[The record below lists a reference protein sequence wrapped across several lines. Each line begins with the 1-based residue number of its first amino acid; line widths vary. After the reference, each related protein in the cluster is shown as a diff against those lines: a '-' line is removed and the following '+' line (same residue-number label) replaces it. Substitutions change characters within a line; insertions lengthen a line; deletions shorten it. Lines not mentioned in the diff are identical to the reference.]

1 MGFEVP
7 FNTTNE
13 CYSHANILEDKNI
26 ELQDGEGKKIEE
38 PMKYSKYINNPKYF
52 DVTKYSFQPEADS
65 SVVAYKDCKTRS
77 EELNSDFFLVS
88 DVSYSQQKFHYNCYI
103 PKNSQRCNTNTLQ
116 KLISPFE
123 QVFNKMFAVDDS
135 VFISSSDISDI
146 MANGITPRDK
156 FGISDEDYATM
167 DICTNNCFINNH
179 KVLLPK
185 TNFFGI
191 FYSKYLDINSND
203 ANVDSYVSQTIKTD
217 ISYIEENYT
226 EDNLN
231 GILTQLHSSLQNN
244 ICTNQDLPNID
255 AIDESIKRL
264 DEFYNGGG
272 DDPKY
277 IGFINSLEQLGNDI
291 SNIGQSSKT
300 NTNYLRA
307 VDDLVKKS
315 NSKLNNVLKLD
326 GANNGKYNDTQYLK
340 NQKISEI
347 IVLML
352 IIIFLIFIYS
362 KKK

>member
-13 CYSHANILEDKNI
+13 CYTHDNIISNNNIKLEN
-26 ELQDGEGKKIEE
+26 GEGEE
-38 PMKYSKYINNPKYF
+38 SETMKYSEYINNPKYF
-52 DVTKYSFQPEADS
+52 DKKNYSFDRSATDS
-65 SVVAYKDCKTRS
+65 NDAYKKCKERT

-88 DVSYSQQKFHYNCYI
+88 DVSYANQEFYYNCYI

-123 QVFNKMFAVDDS
+123 QVFNKMFGVDPDI
-135 VFISSSDISDI
+135 FQGTSDISSI
-146 MANGITPRDK
+146 MRIGIRPQNIY
-156 FGISDEDYATM
+156 GISYEDYATM
-167 DICTNNCFINNH
+167 DICSNNCFRNDN

-203 ANVDSYVSQTIKTD
+203 ANVDSYISQSIKTD

-300 NTNYLRA
+300 NTKYLRA

>member
-13 CYSHANILEDKNI
+13 CYSSDNIISNNNIKLEN
-26 ELQDGEGKKIEE
+26 GEGEE
-38 PMKYSKYINNPKYF
+38 SETMKYSKYINNPKYF
-52 DVTKYSFQPEADS
+52 DVTNYSFDRSATDS
-65 SVVAYKDCKTRS
+65 NDAYKKCKKRT

-88 DVSYSQQKFHYNCYI
+88 DVSYSEQKFHYNCYI

-116 KLISPFE
+116 ELISPFE
-123 QVFNKMFAVDDS
+123 QVFNKMFGVDPDI
-135 VFISSSDISDI
+135 FQGTSDISSIIRGVPKYD
-146 MANGITPRDK
+146 NFVITND
-156 FGISDEDYATM
+156 DYATI
-167 DICTNNCFINNH
+167 DICTNNCFKINNE
-179 KVLLPK
+179 VLLPK

-191 FYSKYLDINSND
+191 FYSNFLDINSND
-203 ANVDSYVSQTIKTD
+203 ANVDSYYVNETIKDD
-217 ISYIEENYT
+217 ISRVELNYS
-226 EDNLN
+226 EGNLN
-231 GILTQLHSSLQNN
+231 DLLSKLSQSLTYN
-244 ICTNQDLPNID
+244 ICTNQDSPNID
-255 AIDESIKRL
+255 GNIDESIKRL
-264 DEFYNGGG
+264 DEFYNGG
-272 DDPKY
+272 DSEY
-277 IGFINSLEQLGNDI
+277 IGFINHLEKLGNDI

-300 NTNYLRA
+300 NTRYLRA

-352 IIIFLIFIYS
+352 IILFLIFIYS

>member
-13 CYSHANILEDKNI
+13 CYSSDNIINNNIIKLQNGEDEELET
-26 ELQDGEGKKIEE
+26 
-38 PMKYSKYINNPKYF
+38 MKYSKYINNPKYF
-52 DVTKYSFQPEADS
+52 DKTPYSFKTSATDS
-65 SVVAYKDCKTRS
+65 NEAYKKCKERT

-123 QVFNKMFAVDDS
+123 QVFNKMFGVDPDI
-135 VFISSSDISDI
+135 FQGTSDISSIIRGVPKYD
-146 MANGITPRDK
+146 NFVLTKD
-156 FGISDEDYATM
+156 DYATM
-167 DICTNNCFINNH
+167 DACSNNCFRINNE
-179 KVLLPK
+179 VLLPK
-185 TNFFGI
+185 TKFFGI

-300 NTNYLRA
+300 NTKYLRA

>member
-38 PMKYSKYINNPKYF
+38 PMKYSDYINNLKYF
-52 DVTKYSFQPEADS
+52 DISNYSFQTDADS

-116 KLISPFE
+116 ELISPFE
-123 QVFNKMFAVDDS
+123 QVFNKMFGVNPDT
-135 VFISSSDISDI
+135 FKRTSDINKI
-146 MANGITPRDK
+146 ITGIGSRDNY
-156 FGISDEDYATM
+156 GISYEDYATM
-167 DICTNNCFINNH
+167 DICTNNCFRNE
-179 KVLLPK
+179 KDVLLPK
-185 TNFFGI
+185 TDFFGI
-191 FYSKYLDINSND
+191 FYNNYLDINSND
-203 ANVDSYVSQTIKTD
+203 ANVDSYYVNESIKTE
-217 ISYIEENYT
+217 ISAIQENYSSS
-226 EDNLN
+226 
-231 GILTQLHSSLQNN
+231 ILVGLLSDLSNSLTNN
-244 ICTNQDLPNID
+244 ICTNQDLPDID
-255 AIDESIKRL
+255 GNIDESIQNI
-264 DEFYNGGG
+264 DTFY
-272 DDPKY
+272 D
-277 IGFINSLEQLGNDI
+277 GFINSLEKLGNDI
-291 SNIGQSSKT
+291 SNIGQSSQT
-300 NTNYLRA
+300 NTQYLRA

>member
-13 CYSHANILEDKNI
+13 CYTHANILEDKNI

-38 PMKYSKYINNPKYF
+38 PMKYSDYINNLKYF
-52 DVTKYSFQPEADS
+52 DISNYSFQTDADS

-123 QVFNKMFAVDDS
+123 QVFNKMFGVSEDI
-135 VFISSSDISDI
+135 FQGTSDIKKI
-146 MANGITPRDK
+146 ITGLGARTRY
-156 FGISDEDYATM
+156 GISYEDYATM
-167 DICTNNCFINNH
+167 DACSNNCFINNNE
-179 KVLLPK
+179 VLLPK
-185 TNFFGI
+185 TKFFGI
-191 FYSKYLDINSND
+191 FYSNYLDINSND
-203 ANVDSYVSQTIKTD
+203 ANVDSYYVNESIKTD
-217 ISYIEENYT
+217 ISYIKVNYT
-226 EDNLN
+226 EDKLN
-231 GILTQLHSSLQNN
+231 DLLTQLHTSLQNN
-244 ICTNQDLPNID
+244 ICTNQDLPDID
-255 AIDESIKRL
+255 GNKDGNIDESIQNI
-264 DEFYNGGG
+264 DTFY
-272 DDPKY
+272 D
-277 IGFINSLEQLGNDI
+277 GFINSLEKLGNDI
-291 SNIGQSSKT
+291 SNIGQSSQT
-300 NTNYLRA
+300 NTQYLRA

>member
-38 PMKYSKYINNPKYF
+38 PMKYSDYINNLKYF
-52 DVTKYSFQPEADS
+52 DKTDYSFQPEAADS
-65 SVVAYKDCKTRS
+65 NEAYKKCKKRT
-77 EELNSDFFLVS
+77 EDLNSDFFLVS
-88 DVSYSQQKFHYNCYI
+88 DVSYVNKEFHYNCYI

-123 QVFNKMFAVDDS
+123 QVFNKMFGVNPNI
-135 VFISSSDISDI
+135 FQGTSDIKEI
-146 MANGITPRDK
+146 ITGLGARTRY
-156 FGISDEDYATM
+156 GISNEDYATM
-167 DICTNNCFINNH
+167 DICTNHCFRNNNE
-179 KVLLPK
+179 VLLPK

-191 FYSKYLDINSND
+191 FYSDYLDINSND
-203 ANVDSYVSQTIKTD
+203 ANVDSYYVNESIKTE
-217 ISYIEENYT
+217 ISAIEENYSSS
-226 EDNLN
+226 
-231 GILTQLHSSLQNN
+231 ILVGLLSDLSNSLTNN
-244 ICTNQDLPNID
+244 ICTNQDLPDID
-255 AIDESIKRL
+255 GNIDESIQNI
-264 DEFYNGGG
+264 DTFY
-272 DDPKY
+272 D
-277 IGFINSLEQLGNDI
+277 GFINSLEKLGNDI
-291 SNIGQSSKT
+291 SNIGQSSQT
-300 NTNYLRA
+300 NTQYLRA
-307 VDDLVKKS
+307 VDVLVKKS

>member
-13 CYSHANILEDKNI
+13 CYTHANILEDKNI
-26 ELQDGEGKKIEE
+26 ILQNGEGEKLETI
-38 PMKYSKYINNPKYF
+38 KYSEYINNPKYF
-52 DVTKYSFQPEADS
+52 DKKNYSFQTDAES
-65 SVVAYKDCKTRS
+65 SVVAYKKCKERT
-77 EELNSDFFLVS
+77 EDLNSDFFLVS
-88 DVSYSQQKFHYNCYI
+88 DVSYSEQKFHYNCYI

-116 KLISPFE
+116 KLITPFE
-123 QVFNKMFAVDDS
+123 QVFNKMFGVGEDI
-135 VFISSSDISDI
+135 FQGTSDISDI
-146 MANGITPRDK
+146 MATGIIPQDN
-156 FGISDEDYATM
+156 FIISDEDYATM
-167 DICTNNCFINNH
+167 DICSNNCFRNNH

-191 FYSKYLDINSND
+191 FYNDYLDINSND
-203 ANVDSYVSQTIKTD
+203 ANVQSYVSQSIKED
-217 ISYIEENYT
+217 ISRITLNYSQ
-226 EDNLN
+226 DKLN
-231 GILTQLHSSLQNN
+231 DLLTQLHTSLQNN
-244 ICTNQDLPNID
+244 ICTNQDLPDIGGN
-255 AIDESIKRL
+255 IDESIKRL

-272 DDPKY
+272 RDPKY
-277 IGFINSLEQLGNDI
+277 IGFINSLENLGNDI
-291 SNIGQSSKT
+291 SNIGQSSQT
-300 NTNYLRA
+300 NTKYLRA

>member
-1 MGFEVP
+1 MEVP

-13 CYSHANILEDKNI
+13 CYTHPNIVNDDIIK
-26 ELQDGEGKKIEE
+26 LQNGEGEEIEE
-38 PMKYSKYINNPKYF
+38 MKYSEYINNPKYF
-52 DVTKYSFQPEADS
+52 DISNYSFQPEAADS
-65 SVVAYKDCKTRS
+65 NEAYKKCKERT
-77 EELNSDFFLVS
+77 EDLNSDFFLVS
-88 DVSYSQQKFHYNCYI
+88 DVSYVNQQFHYNCYI

-123 QVFNKMFAVDDS
+123 QVFKKMFGLDDS
-135 VFISSSDISDI
+135 VFTSSSDINEI
-146 MANGITPRDK
+146 MRTGIRPQNNY
-156 FGISDEDYATM
+156 GISYEDYATI
-167 DICTNNCFINNH
+167 DACSNNCFRNDN

-185 TNFFGI
+185 TNYFGI

-203 ANVDSYVSQTIKTD
+203 ANVDSYVSQTIKED
-217 ISYIEENYT
+217 ISRINLNYT
-226 EDNLN
+226 EDKLN
-231 GILTQLHSSLQNN
+231 DLLTQLHTSLQNN
-244 ICTNQDLPNID
+244 ICTNQDLPDIGGN
-255 AIDESIKRL
+255 IDESIKRL
-264 DEFYNGGG
+264 DEFYNGRER
-272 DDPKY
+272 DSEY

-300 NTNYLRA
+300 NTKYLRA

>member
-13 CYSHANILEDKNI
+13 CYTHDNIISNNNIKLEN
-26 ELQDGEGKKIEE
+26 GEGEE
-38 PMKYSKYINNPKYF
+38 SETMKYSEYINNPKYF
-52 DVTKYSFQPEADS
+52 DKKNYSFDRSATDS
-65 SVVAYKDCKTRS
+65 NDAYKKCKERT

-88 DVSYSQQKFHYNCYI
+88 DVSYANQEFYYNCYI

-123 QVFNKMFAVDDS
+123 QVFNKMFGVDPDI
-135 VFISSSDISDI
+135 FQGTSDISSI
-146 MANGITPRDK
+146 MRIGIRPQNIY
-156 FGISDEDYATM
+156 GISYEDYATM
-167 DICTNNCFINNH
+167 DICSNNCFRNDN

-185 TNFFGI
+185 TKFFGI

-203 ANVDSYVSQTIKTD
+203 ANVQSYVSQSIKTD
-217 ISYIEENYT
+217 ISYIEENYSHEELIT
-226 EDNLN
+226 RISILN
-231 GILTQLHSSLQNN
+231 DSLRRN
-244 ICTNQDLPNID
+244 ICNEDPPNID
-255 AIDESIKRL
+255 AIDIPIQNIDNFY
-264 DEFYNGGG
+264 DEFI
-272 DDPKY
+272 DK
-277 IGFINSLEQLGNDI
+277 LATLGNDI

-307 VDDLVKKS
+307 VDHLVKKS

>member
-13 CYSHANILEDKNI
+13 CYSHANILENKNI
-26 ELQDGEGKKIEE
+26 TLENDK
-38 PMKYSKYINNPKYF
+38 PMKYSKYINNPTYF
-52 DVTKYSFQPEADS
+52 DKTNYSFETNADS
-65 SVVAYKDCKTRS
+65 SVVAYKKCKERT
-77 EELNSDFFLVS
+77 EDLNSDFFLVS
-88 DVSYSQQKFHYNCYI
+88 DVSYYEQKFHYNCYI

-123 QVFNKMFAVDDS
+123 QVFNKMFGVDDS
-135 VFISSSDISDI
+135 VFTSSSDINEI
-146 MANGITPRDK
+146 MRTGIRPQNNY
-156 FGISDEDYATM
+156 GISYEDYATI
-167 DICTNNCFINNH
+167 DACSNNCFRNDN

-185 TNFFGI
+185 TNYFGI

-203 ANVDSYVSQTIKTD
+203 ANVDSYVSQSIKED
-217 ISYIEENYT
+217 ISYIKVNYT

-272 DDPKY
+272 TDPKY
-277 IGFINSLEQLGNDI
+277 IGFINSLEKLGNDI
-291 SNIGQSSKT
+291 SNIGQFSQT
-300 NTNYLRA
+300 NTKYLRA
-307 VDDLVKKS
+307 VDNLVKKS
-315 NSKLNNVLKLD
+315 NSKLNNILKLD
-326 GANNGKYNDTQYLK
+326 GANDGKYNDTQYLK

>member
-13 CYSHANILEDKNI
+13 CYTHANISENKNI
-26 ELQDGEGKKIEE
+26 ELQDGEGEQLE
-38 PMKYSKYINNPKYF
+38 TMKYSEYINNPKYF
-52 DVTKYSFQPEADS
+52 DKTNYSFETSATDS
-65 SVVAYKDCKTRS
+65 NEAYKECKTRT
-77 EELNSDFFLVS
+77 EDLNSDFFLVS
-88 DVSYSQQKFHYNCYI
+88 DVSYSEQEFHYNCYI

-123 QVFNKMFAVDDS
+123 QVFNKMFGVDDS
-135 VFISSSDISDI
+135 VFQGTSDINEI
-146 MANGITPRDK
+146 MRTGIIPQNIY
-156 FGISDEDYATM
+156 GISYEDYATI
-167 DICTNNCFINNH
+167 DACSNNCFRNDN

-191 FYSKYLDINSND
+191 FYSDYLDINSND
-203 ANVDSYVSQTIKTD
+203 ANVDSYYVNESIKTD
-217 ISYIEENYT
+217 ISYIEENYSHEELIT
-226 EDNLN
+226 RISILN
-231 GILTQLHSSLQNN
+231 DSLRRN
-244 ICTNQDLPNID
+244 ICNQDPPNID
-255 AIDESIKRL
+255 AIDEPIQNIDNFY
-264 DEFYNGGG
+264 DEFI
-272 DDPKY
+272 DK
-277 IGFINSLEQLGNDI
+277 LATLGNDI

-300 NTNYLRA
+300 NTKYLRA

>member
-13 CYSHANILEDKNI
+13 CYSSDNIINDNI
-26 ELQDGEGKKIEE
+26 IKLQNGEGEE
-38 PMKYSKYINNPKYF
+38 LETMKYSKYINNPKYF
-52 DVTKYSFQPEADS
+52 DKKTYSFERSATDS
-65 SVVAYKDCKTRS
+65 NEAYKNCKERT

-123 QVFNKMFAVDDS
+123 QVFNKMFGVDDS
-135 VFISSSDISDI
+135 VFTSSSDINEI
-146 MANGITPRDK
+146 MRIGIRPQNNY
-156 FGISDEDYATM
+156 GISYEDYATM
-167 DICTNNCFINNH
+167 DICSNNCFRNEKH
-179 KVLLPK
+179 VLLPK

-217 ISYIEENYT
+217 ISYIEENYSHEELIT
-226 EDNLN
+226 RISILN
-231 GILTQLHSSLQNN
+231 DSLRRN
-244 ICTNQDLPNID
+244 ICNQEPPNID
-255 AIDESIKRL
+255 AINAPIQNIDNFY
-264 DEFYNGGG
+264 DEFI
-272 DDPKY
+272 DK
-277 IGFINSLEQLGNDI
+277 LATLGNDI

-300 NTNYLRA
+300 NTKYLRA

>member
-1 MGFEVP
+1 M
-7 FNTTNE
+7 
-13 CYSHANILEDKNI
+13 
-26 ELQDGEGKKIEE
+26 
-38 PMKYSKYINNPKYF
+38 
-52 DVTKYSFQPEADS
+52 
-65 SVVAYKDCKTRS
+65 
-77 EELNSDFFLVS
+77 VS
-88 DVSYSQQKFHYNCYI
+88 DVSYAKQKFHYNCYI

-123 QVFNKMFAVDDS
+123 QVFNKMFGVGEDI
-135 VFISSSDISDI
+135 FQGTSDIKEI
-146 MANGITPRDK
+146 ITGLGARTRY
-156 FGISDEDYATM
+156 GISNEDYATM
-167 DICTNNCFINNH
+167 DICSNNCFRNDN

-191 FYSKYLDINSND
+191 FYSDYLDINSND
-203 ANVDSYVSQTIKTD
+203 ANVDSYYVNESIKTD
-217 ISYIEENYT
+217 ISYIEENYSSS
-226 EDNLN
+226 
-231 GILTQLHSSLQNN
+231 ILDGLLSDLSQSLTNN

-255 AIDESIKRL
+255 DINAPIQNIDNFY
-264 DEFYNGGG
+264 DEFI
-272 DDPKY
+272 DKLATL
-277 IGFINSLEQLGNDI
+277 SNDI

>member
-13 CYSHANILEDKNI
+13 CYTHANILEDKNI
-26 ELQDGEGKKIEE
+26 TLQNGEGEE
-38 PMKYSKYINNPKYF
+38 LEQMKYSKYINNPKYF
-52 DVTKYSFQPEADS
+52 DKTNYSFQTSATDS
-65 SVVAYKDCKTRS
+65 NEAYKKCKERT
-77 EELNSDFFLVS
+77 EDLNSDFFLVS
-88 DVSYSQQKFHYNCYI
+88 DVSYVNKKFHYNCYI

-123 QVFNKMFAVDDS
+123 QVFNKMFGVDPDI
-135 VFISSSDISDI
+135 FQGTSDISSI
-146 MANGITPRDK
+146 IRGIGSQTK
-156 FGISDEDYATM
+156 YGISNEDYATI
-167 DICTNNCFINNH
+167 DACSNHCFRINNE
-179 KVLLPK
+179 VLLPK
-185 TNFFGI
+185 TDYFGI
-191 FYSKYLDINSND
+191 FYSDYLDINSND
-203 ANVDSYVSQTIKTD
+203 ANVQSYYVNESIKTD
-217 ISYIEENYT
+217 ISYIEDNYT
-226 EDNLN
+226 ESNLN
-231 GILTQLHSSLQNN
+231 DILTQLHSSLQNN

-277 IGFINSLEQLGNDI
+277 IGFINSLENLGNDI

-300 NTNYLRA
+300 NTKYLRA
-307 VDDLVKKS
+307 VDELVKKS

>member
-13 CYSHANILEDKNI
+13 CYSSDNIINDNI
-26 ELQDGEGKKIEE
+26 IKLQNGEGEE
-38 PMKYSKYINNPKYF
+38 LETMKYSKYINNPKYF
-52 DVTKYSFQPEADS
+52 DKKPYSFERSATDS
-65 SVVAYKDCKTRS
+65 NEAYKNCKERT

-123 QVFNKMFAVDDS
+123 QVFNKMFGVDDS
-135 VFISSSDISDI
+135 VFTSSSDINEI
-146 MANGITPRDK
+146 MRIGIRPQNNY
-156 FGISDEDYATM
+156 GISYEDYATM
-167 DICTNNCFINNH
+167 DICSNNCFRNEKH
-179 KVLLPK
+179 VLLPK

-217 ISYIEENYT
+217 ISYIEENYSHEELIT
-226 EDNLN
+226 RISILN
-231 GILTQLHSSLQNN
+231 DSLRRN
-244 ICTNQDLPNID
+244 ICNQEPPNID
-255 AIDESIKRL
+255 AINAPIQNIDNFY
-264 DEFYNGGG
+264 DEFI
-272 DDPKY
+272 DK
-277 IGFINSLEQLGNDI
+277 LATLGNDI

-300 NTNYLRA
+300 NTKYLRA

>member
-13 CYSHANILEDKNI
+13 CYSSDNILKNNI
-26 ELQDGEGKKIEE
+26 IKLQNGEGEE
-38 PMKYSKYINNPKYF
+38 LETMKYREYINNPNYF
-52 DVTKYSFQPEADS
+52 DKKPYSFDRSATDS
-65 SVVAYKDCKTRS
+65 NEAYKECKERT

-88 DVSYSQQKFHYNCYI
+88 DVSYSEQNFHYNCYI

-123 QVFNKMFAVDDS
+123 QVFNKMFGVGEDI
-135 VFISSSDISDI
+135 FQGTSDIKEI
-146 MANGITPRDK
+146 MRRGIRPQK
-156 FGISDEDYATM
+156 NYGISYEDYATM
-167 DICTNNCFINNH
+167 DICTNHCFRNDN

-185 TNFFGI
+185 TDYFGI
-191 FYSKYLDINSND
+191 FYSDFLDINSND
-203 ANVDSYVSQTIKTD
+203 ANVDSYVSQTIKDD
-217 ISYIEENYT
+217 ISYINLNYT

-244 ICTNQDLPNID
+244 ICTNQDPPNID
-255 AIDESIKRL
+255 AIDEPIKRL

-307 VDDLVKKS
+307 VDHLVKKS

>member
-13 CYSHANILEDKNI
+13 CYSSDNIINDNI
-26 ELQDGEGKKIEE
+26 IKLQNGEGEE
-38 PMKYSKYINNPKYF
+38 LETMKYSKYINNPKYF
-52 DVTKYSFQPEADS
+52 DKTNYSFQPEADS

-123 QVFNKMFAVDDS
+123 QVFNKMFGVDDS
-135 VFISSSDISDI
+135 VFTSSSDINEI
-146 MANGITPRDK
+146 MRIGIRPQNNY
-156 FGISDEDYATM
+156 GISYEDYATM
-167 DICTNNCFINNH
+167 DICSNNCFRNEN

-185 TNFFGI
+185 TKFFGI

-203 ANVDSYVSQTIKTD
+203 ANVQSYVSQSIKTD
-217 ISYIEENYT
+217 ISYIEENYSHEELIT
-226 EDNLN
+226 RISILN
-231 GILTQLHSSLQNN
+231 DSLRRN
-244 ICTNQDLPNID
+244 ICNQEPPNID
-255 AIDESIKRL
+255 AINAPIQNIDNFY
-264 DEFYNGGG
+264 DEFI
-272 DDPKY
+272 DK
-277 IGFINSLEQLGNDI
+277 LATLGNDI

-300 NTNYLRA
+300 NTKYLRA

>member
-13 CYSHANILEDKNI
+13 CYSSDNIINDNIIKLQNGEDEELET
-26 ELQDGEGKKIEE
+26 
-38 PMKYSKYINNPKYF
+38 MKYSKYINNPKYF
-52 DVTKYSFQPEADS
+52 DKTNYSFQPEADS

-123 QVFNKMFAVDDS
+123 QVFNKMFGVDDS
-135 VFISSSDISDI
+135 VFTSSSDINEI
-146 MANGITPRDK
+146 MRIGIRPQNNY
-156 FGISDEDYATM
+156 GISYEDYATM
-167 DICTNNCFINNH
+167 DICSNNCFRNEKH
-179 KVLLPK
+179 VLLPK

-217 ISYIEENYT
+217 ISYIEENYSHEELIT
-226 EDNLN
+226 RISILN
-231 GILTQLHSSLQNN
+231 DSLRRN
-244 ICTNQDLPNID
+244 ICNQEPPNID
-255 AIDESIKRL
+255 AINAPIQNIDNFY
-264 DEFYNGGG
+264 DEFI
-272 DDPKY
+272 DK
-277 IGFINSLEQLGNDI
+277 LATLGNDI

-300 NTNYLRA
+300 NTKYLRA

>member
-13 CYSHANILEDKNI
+13 CYSHVNIVNDNI
-26 ELQDGEGKKIEE
+26 IKLQNGEE
-38 PMKYSKYINNPKYF
+38 MKYSKYINNPKYF
-52 DVTKYSFQPEADS
+52 DKTNYSFEPEADS
-65 SVVAYKDCKTRS
+65 SVVAYKECKDRT
-77 EELNSDFFLVS
+77 EDLNSDFFLVS
-88 DVSYSQQKFHYNCYI
+88 DVSYYEQKFHYNCYI

-116 KLISPFE
+116 QLISPFE
-123 QVFNKMFAVDDS
+123 QVFQQMFGVLPD
-135 VFISSSDISDI
+135 VFEQTSDISSIIRGLPQEDNI
-146 MANGITPRDK
+146 VITN
-156 FGISDEDYATM
+156 EDYATI
-167 DICTNNCFINNH
+167 DACSNHCFRINNE
-179 KVLLPK
+179 VLLPK
-185 TNFFGI
+185 TNYFGI

-203 ANVDSYVSQTIKTD
+203 ANVDSYVSQTIKED
-217 ISYIEENYT
+217 ISYIKLNYT

-231 GILTQLHSSLQNN
+231 GILTQLHTSLQNN

-255 AIDESIKRL
+255 ATIDESIKKL

-291 SNIGQSSKT
+291 SNIGQYSQT
-300 NTNYLRA
+300 NTTYLRE
-307 VDDLVKKS
+307 VDNLVKKS
-315 NSKLNNVLKLD
+315 NSKLNNILKLD

>member
-13 CYSHANILEDKNI
+13 CYSHANILENKNI
-26 ELQDGEGKKIEE
+26 TLENDK
-38 PMKYSKYINNPKYF
+38 PMKYREYINNPKYF
-52 DVTKYSFQPEADS
+52 DKTNYSFEPEADS
-65 SVVAYKDCKTRS
+65 SVVAYNKCKERT
-77 EELNSDFFLVS
+77 EDLNSEFFLVS
-88 DVSYSQQKFHYNCYI
+88 DVSYVNQKFYYNCYI
-103 PKNSQRCNTNTLQ
+103 PKNSQKCNTNTLQ

-123 QVFNKMFAVDDS
+123 QVFNKMFGVSEDI
-135 VFISSSDISDI
+135 FTRSSDISDI
-146 MANGITPRDK
+146 MAKGIIPQDN
-156 FGISDEDYATM
+156 FVISDKDYATI
-167 DICTNNCFINNH
+167 DICSNNCFINNH
-179 KVLLPK
+179 EVLLPK
-185 TNFFGI
+185 TDYFGI

-203 ANVDSYVSQTIKTD
+203 ANVDSYVSETIKED
-217 ISYIEENYT
+217 ISYIKLNYT

-231 GILTQLHSSLQNN
+231 SILTQLHSSLQNN

-291 SNIGQSSKT
+291 SNIGQTSQT
-300 NTNYLRA
+300 NTKYLRA

-326 GANNGKYNDTQYLK
+326 GANNGKYNDTHYLK

>member
-13 CYSHANILEDKNI
+13 CYTHANILEDKNI
-26 ELQDGEGKKIEE
+26 TLQNGEDEKLET
-38 PMKYSKYINNPKYF
+38 MKYSKYINNPKYF
-52 DVTKYSFQPEADS
+52 DKNTYSFETSATDS
-65 SVVAYKDCKTRS
+65 NEAYKKCKERT
-77 EELNSDFFLVS
+77 EDLNSDFFLVS
-88 DVSYSQQKFHYNCYI
+88 DVSYSEQKFHYNCYI

-123 QVFNKMFAVDDS
+123 QVFKKMFGLDDS
-135 VFISSSDISDI
+135 VFTSSSDINEI
-146 MANGITPRDK
+146 MRTGIRPQNNY
-156 FGISDEDYATM
+156 GISYEDYATI
-167 DICTNNCFINNH
+167 DACSNNCFRNDN

-185 TNFFGI
+185 TKFFGI
-191 FYSKYLDINSND
+191 FYSDYLDINSND
-203 ANVDSYVSQTIKTD
+203 ANVQSYVSQTIKDD
-217 ISYIEENYT
+217 ISRINLNYT

-231 GILTQLHSSLQNN
+231 GILSDLSNSLTNN

-272 DDPKY
+272 DDPNY

-291 SNIGQSSKT
+291 SNIGQSSQT
-300 NTNYLRA
+300 NTKYLRA

>member
-1 MGFEVP
+1 MEVL
-7 FNTTNE
+7 FKTTNE
-13 CYSHANILEDKNI
+13 CYTHANITSDNI
-26 ELQDGEGKKIEE
+26 IKLQVGEGEKIKE
-38 PMKYSKYINNPKYF
+38 MKYSEYINNPTYF
-52 DVTKYSFQPEADS
+52 DKKKYSFATSVEDS
-65 SVVAYKDCKTRS
+65 NDAYEMCKART

-88 DVSYSQQKFHYNCYI
+88 DVSYVNKEFHYNCYI
-103 PKNSQRCNTNTLQ
+103 PKNSQRCNTNTLK

-123 QVFNKMFAVDDS
+123 QVFNQMFGLDDT
-135 VFISSSDISDI
+135 VFTSSSDINEI
-146 MANGITPRDK
+146 IT
-156 FGISDEDYATM
+156 GISNEISYGISYEDYPTI
-167 DICTNNCFINNH
+167 DNCSNNCFKIN
-179 KVLLPK
+179 KEVLLPK
-185 TNFFGI
+185 RDYFGI

-203 ANVDSYVSQTIKTD
+203 ANVDSYYISQTIKHD
-217 ISYIEENYT
+217 ISYIKLNYS
-226 EDNLN
+226 EDKLN
-231 GILTQLHSSLQNN
+231 EILSDLSQSLTSN
-244 ICTNQDLPNID
+244 ICRFQNSPDIG

-277 IGFINSLEQLGNDI
+277 IGFIKSLEKLGNDI
-291 SNIGQSSKT
+291 SNIGQSSQT
-300 NTNYLRA
+300 NTRYLRA

>member
-13 CYSHANILEDKNI
+13 CYSSDNIINDNI
-26 ELQDGEGKKIEE
+26 IKLQNGEGEE
-38 PMKYSKYINNPKYF
+38 LETMKYSKYINNPKYF
-52 DVTKYSFQPEADS
+52 DKTNYSFDRSATDS
-65 SVVAYKDCKTRS
+65 NDAYKECKERT
-77 EELNSDFFLVS
+77 EDLNSDFFLVS
-88 DVSYSQQKFHYNCYI
+88 DVSYSEQKFNYNCYI

-123 QVFNKMFAVDDS
+123 QVFNQMFGVDPDI
-135 VFISSSDISDI
+135 FQGTSDISSI
-146 MANGITPRDK
+146 IRGLPYENNY
-156 FGISDEDYATM
+156 GISYEDYATI
-167 DICTNNCFINNH
+167 DACSNNCFRINNE
-179 KVLLPK
+179 VLLPK

-191 FYSKYLDINSND
+191 FYSDYLDINSND

-217 ISYIEENYT
+217 ISYIEENYSHEELIT
-226 EDNLN
+226 RISILN
-231 GILTQLHSSLQNN
+231 DSLRRN
-244 ICTNQDLPNID
+244 ICNQDPPNID
-255 AIDESIKRL
+255 AIDIPIQNIDNFY
-264 DEFYNGGG
+264 DEFI
-272 DDPKY
+272 DK
-277 IGFINSLEQLGNDI
+277 LATLGNDI

-300 NTNYLRA
+300 NTKYLRA

>member
-13 CYSHANILEDKNI
+13 CYSSDNIINDNI
-26 ELQDGEGKKIEE
+26 IKLQDGEGKKIER
-38 PMKYSKYINNPKYF
+38 MKYSEYIQNPKYF
-52 DVTKYSFQPEADS
+52 DISNYSFETSATDS
-65 SVVAYKDCKTRS
+65 NEAYKECKKRT
-77 EELNSDFFLVS
+77 EDLNSDFFLIS

-123 QVFNKMFAVDDS
+123 QVFNKMFGVDPDI
-135 VFISSSDISDI
+135 FTRSSDISDI
-146 MANGITPRDK
+146 MATGIIPRDK
-156 FGISDEDYATM
+156 FVISDKDYATI
-167 DICTNNCFINNH
+167 DACSNNCFRNE
-179 KVLLPK
+179 KDVLLPK

-191 FYSKYLDINSND
+191 FYSDYLDINSND
-203 ANVDSYVSQTIKTD
+203 ANVDSYVSQSIKED
-217 ISYIEENYT
+217 ISRIEVNYSSS
-226 EDNLN
+226 
-231 GILTQLHSSLQNN
+231 ILDGLLSDLSQSLTNN

-255 AIDESIKRL
+255 AIDEPIKRL

-300 NTNYLRA
+300 NTKYLRA

-347 IVLML
+347 IFLIL

>member
-13 CYSHANILEDKNI
+13 CYSHANILEDKDIKLEN
-26 ELQDGEGKKIEE
+26 GEGEQLE
-38 PMKYSKYINNPKYF
+38 TMKYSEYINNPNYF
-52 DVTKYSFQPEADS
+52 DKTNYSFETSATDS
-65 SVVAYKDCKTRS
+65 NEAYKECKKRT
-77 EELNSDFFLVS
+77 EDLNSDFFLVS

-123 QVFNKMFAVDDS
+123 QVFNKMFGVDDS
-135 VFISSSDISDI
+135 VFTSSSDINEI
-146 MANGITPRDK
+146 MRIGIRPQNNY
-156 FGISDEDYATM
+156 GISYEDYATM
-167 DICTNNCFINNH
+167 DICTNHCFRNNH
-179 KVLLPK
+179 EVLLPK
-185 TNFFGI
+185 TNYFGI
-191 FYSKYLDINSND
+191 FYSDYLDINSND
-203 ANVDSYVSQTIKTD
+203 ANVDSYISQSIKED
-217 ISYIEENYT
+217 ISTIEVNYSSS
-226 EDNLN
+226 
-231 GILTQLHSSLQNN
+231 ILDGLLSDLSNSLQNN
-244 ICTNQDLPNID
+244 ICTNQDSPNID
-255 AIDESIKRL
+255 AIDIPIQNI
-264 DEFYNGGG
+264 DTFY
-272 DDPKY
+272 D
-277 IGFINSLEQLGNDI
+277 GFINSLEKLGNDI
-291 SNIGQSSKT
+291 SNIGQSSQT
-300 NTNYLRA
+300 NTKYLRA

>member
-13 CYSHANILEDKNI
+13 CYTHDNIISNNNIKLEN
-26 ELQDGEGKKIEE
+26 GEGEE
-38 PMKYSKYINNPKYF
+38 SETMKYSKYINNPKYF
-52 DVTKYSFQPEADS
+52 DVTNYSFDRSATDS
-65 SVVAYKDCKTRS
+65 NDAYKKCKERT
-77 EELNSDFFLVS
+77 EDLNSDFFLVS
-88 DVSYSQQKFHYNCYI
+88 DVSYAKQKFHYNCYI

-123 QVFNKMFAVDDS
+123 QVFNKMFGVGEDI
-135 VFISSSDISDI
+135 FQGTSDISSIIRGLPKQDNFI
-146 MANGITPRDK
+146 ITN
-156 FGISDEDYATM
+156 EDYATM
-167 DICTNNCFINNH
+167 DICTNHCFRINNE
-179 KVLLPK
+179 VLLPK
-185 TNFFGI
+185 TNYFGI
-191 FYSKYLDINSND
+191 FYSDFLDINSND
-203 ANVDSYVSQTIKTD
+203 ANVDSYYVNESIKTD
-217 ISYIEENYT
+217 ISYIEENYSHEELIT
-226 EDNLN
+226 RISILN
-231 GILTQLHSSLQNN
+231 DSLRRN
-244 ICTNQDLPNID
+244 ICNQDPPNID
-255 AIDESIKRL
+255 AIDEPIQNIDNFY
-264 DEFYNGGG
+264 DEFI
-272 DDPKY
+272 DK
-277 IGFINSLEQLGNDI
+277 LATLGNDI

-300 NTNYLRA
+300 NTKYLRA

>member
-13 CYSHANILEDKNI
+13 CYTHDNILKDKNI
-26 ELQDGEGKKIEE
+26 TLQNGEGEKLET
-38 PMKYSKYINNPKYF
+38 MKYSQYINNPKYF
-52 DVTKYSFQPEADS
+52 DKTNYSFKTSATDS
-65 SVVAYKDCKTRS
+65 NEAYKKCKERT
-77 EELNSDFFLVS
+77 EDLNGDFFLVS
-88 DVSYSQQKFHYNCYI
+88 DVSYVNQKFHYNCYI

-123 QVFNKMFAVDDS
+123 QVFNKMFGVGEDI
-135 VFISSSDISDI
+135 FQGTSDISSIIRELPKQD
-146 MANGITPRDK
+146 NFVITN
-156 FGISDEDYATM
+156 EDYATI
-167 DICTNNCFINNH
+167 DSCSNHCFRINNE
-179 KVLLPK
+179 VLLPK
-185 TNFFGI
+185 TDYFGI

-203 ANVDSYVSQTIKTD
+203 ANVESYYVNESIKKE
-217 ISYIEENYT
+217 ISAIEDNYSV
-226 EDNLN
+226 DNLN
-231 GILTQLHSSLQNN
+231 SILSDLSNSLTNN

-291 SNIGQSSKT
+291 SNIGQYSQT

-307 VDDLVKKS
+307 VDNLVKKS
-315 NSKLNNVLKLD
+315 NSKLNNILKLD

>member
-13 CYSHANILEDKNI
+13 CYSSDNIINDNI
-26 ELQDGEGKKIEE
+26 IKLQNGEGEE
-38 PMKYSKYINNPKYF
+38 LETMKYSKYINNPKYF
-52 DVTKYSFQPEADS
+52 DKTNYSFQPEADS

-123 QVFNKMFAVDDS
+123 QVFNKMFGVDDS
-135 VFISSSDISDI
+135 VFTSSSDINEI
-146 MANGITPRDK
+146 MRIGIRPQNNY
-156 FGISDEDYATM
+156 GISYEDYATM
-167 DICTNNCFINNH
+167 DICSNNCFRNEKH
-179 KVLLPK
+179 VLLPK

-217 ISYIEENYT
+217 ISYIEENYSHEELIT
-226 EDNLN
+226 RISILN
-231 GILTQLHSSLQNN
+231 DSLRRN
-244 ICTNQDLPNID
+244 ICNQEPPNID
-255 AIDESIKRL
+255 AINAPIQNIDNFY
-264 DEFYNGGG
+264 DEFI
-272 DDPKY
+272 DK
-277 IGFINSLEQLGNDI
+277 LATLGNDI

-300 NTNYLRA
+300 NTKYLRA